1 MVNAILCAHGKLACA
16 MLESVQMVYG
26 DARVEAVEFI
36 PGENASD
43 IVTKLEKLVSTHT
56 QDEWLIAVDL
66 QCGSPWNAAAT
77 LAMQNPR
84 LRVISGLS
92 LPLAL
97 ELVDNQSSM
106 NVDELCEHLTQIA
119 SQTCVVW
126 QQPIT
131 TEEEF

>member
-1 MVNAILCAHGKLACA
+1 MVNAIFCAHGKLACA

-26 DARVEAVEFI
+26 EANVEAVAFV

-43 IVTKLEKLVSTHT
+43 IINKLEKLVSTHT
-56 QDEWLIAVDL
+56 NDEWLIAVDL

-77 LAMQNPR
+77 LAMRNPEI
-84 LRVISGLS
+84 RVISGLS

-106 NVDELCEHLTQIA
+106 NVDELCEHLTTIA
-119 SQTCVVW
+119 RQTCVVW
-126 QQPIT
+126 QHLET
-131 TEEEF
+131 TEEDF